1 MVFFFKRKKNI
12 SHFHDSRKLMHA
24 KLFQNGH
31 SSIWIHVKWNFFDLI
46 HAKKIH
52 AKICTY
58 AQGLYFSEPRK
69 FVAACYGVK
78 H

>member
-1 MVFFFKRKKNI
+1 MNTRQMKFFRLNTRKKNT
-12 SHFHDSRKLMHA
+12 RKNL
-24 KLFQNGH
+24 
-31 SSIWIHVKWNFFDLI
+31 
-46 HAKKIH
+46 
-52 AKICTY
+52 Y